1 MKNNFIFVVAIFG
14 TSLLMFGCKQATPEV
29 VKSSFKQNFP
39 AVSNVNWSQEDNE
52 WEAEF
57 KSGDRAASA
66 SFTADGKLIEQEI
79 SLQMAELP
87 APAQKS
93 LNGQKVKEIV
103 KATKADGSV
112 CYEVEVDKKEIQF
125 DSTGQLINSPKKDKE
140 AKD

>member
-1 MKNNFIFVVAIFG
+1 MKNNFIFVAAMFYA
-14 TSLLMFGCKQATPEV
+14 SLLMFGCKQATPEV

-66 SFTADGKLIEQEI
+66 SFTTEGKLIEQEI

-125 DSTGQLINSPKKDKE
+125 DSTGKLINSPQKAKETKD
-140 AKD
+140 

>member
-1 MKNNFIFVVAIFG
+1 MKNNFIFVAAMFYA
-14 TSLLMFGCKQATPEV
+14 SLLMFGCKQATPEV

-39 AVSNVNWSQEDNE
+39 TVSNVNWSQEDNE

-66 SFTADGKLIEQEI
+66 SFTTDGKLIEQEI

-103 KATKADGSV
+103 KATKADGSI

>member
-14 TSLLMFGCKQATPEV
+14 ASLLMFGCKQATPEV

-39 AVSNVNWSQEDNE
+39 TVSNVNWSQEDNE

-112 CYEVEVDKKEIQF
+112 CYEVEVGKKEIQF
-125 DSTGQLINSPKKDKE
+125 DSTGKLINSPQKDKE